1 MLGGGEALGLIEGG
15 LQFEPMDF
23 DVGDIQLVAC
33 EFGTE
38 DDEAPVPIGRQEPFG
53 ITFREE
59 AVFALL
65 KMIAKT
71 SFKDA
76 REGKAS
82 IR

>member
-1 MLGGGEALGLIEGG
+1 
-15 LQFEPMDF
+15 MDL

-38 DDEAPVPIGRQEPFG
+38 DDEVPVTVGRHEAFCVSLS
-53 ITFREE
+53 EE
-59 AVFALL
+59 AVFAVL

-71 SFKDA
+71 PFEHA
-76 REGKAS
+76 RKGEAL